1 MLRRKNGL
9 TKGVI
14 LQKDKIY
21 IINTENIL
29 IYIYIIYIYIYV
41 CIYIYIFI

>member
-29 IYIYIIYIYIYV
+29 IYIYIYNNIYNIYTYNIYI
-41 CIYIYIFI
+41 